1 MLLLEHYGMRLLVVG
16 ANGLLGSNVVDA
28 GQQRG
33 WDVCGTY
40 HSTRPAFDVP
50 LAQFDLGDYEEFG
63 KILGE
68 YEPDVVVNCAA
79 MTDVDGCENDPERAQ
94 LLNGDAPGGLAAQ
107 CDDKEVEFVHI
118 STDYVFDGTARD
130 PYTEEAAPN
139 PVQAYGESKLA
150 GERAVWSELE
160 TALIARLSFVW
171 GIHRGT
177 GDLTG
182 FPAWVRDQLRSG
194 EAVPLFTDQ
203 WVTPTR
209 AGQAADTLLDLIARV
224 EEGLDHVACAS
235 CVTPYEFGTVIAE
248 QMGADSA
255 LVREGT
261 MADVDRAATRPTYSC
276 LDVGNVED
284 ELNRTQ
290 PTVREDVA
298 SVWNAVQ

>member
-1 MLLLEHYGMRLLVVG
+1 MRLLVVG

-63 KILGE
+63 NLLEE

-79 MTDVDGCENDPERAQ
+79 MTDVDGCERDPERAQ
-94 LLNGDAPGGLAAQ
+94 LLNGDAADGLAAH
-107 CDDKEVEFVHI
+107 CDDKEVEFVHL

-130 PYTEEAAPN
+130 PYTEEATPN

-150 GERAVWSELE
+150 GERAVRRESE
-160 TALIARLSFVW
+160 TALLARLSFVW

-177 GDLTG
+177 GELTG

-194 EAVPLFTDQ
+194 EAVPLFADQ

-209 AGQAADTLLDLIARV
+209 AGQAAETLLDLLAR
-224 EEGLDHVACAS
+224 EEGGLYHVACAS

-248 QMGADSA
+248 EMGADPELLQESS
-255 LVREGT
+255 

-276 LDVGNVED
+276 LDVGNVEEVLD
-284 ELNRTQ
+284 RAQ

-298 SVWNAVQ
+298 SAWNAVQ